1 MTRIAYQGIPGAYS
15 QLAAHEILPGARTVP
30 MPDFTAVVRAVL
42 RGSADFGI
50 LPVENT
56 AIGAVI
62 EAQSAVDREPGVEII
77 EELSFAVRHCLLA
90 LPGATLDA
98 IRHVES
104 HPAALAQCTRWLS
117 ARRLPPRPVA
127 DTAGAARSVA
137 ADRDFTRAA
146 IASASAAETYGL
158 AVLARDIGDAADN
171 RTRFVLVRALRAEVA
186 A

>member
-15 QLAAHEILPGARTVP
+15 QLAANELFPLARAVP
-30 MPDFTAVVRAVL
+30 MPDFAAVVRAVM
-42 RGSADFGI
+42 RGTADYGI

-56 AIGAVI
+56 AIGAVVD
-62 EAQSAVDREPGVEII
+62 AQSAVDGEPGLKLVQEH
-77 EELSFAVRHCLLA
+77 SFAVRHCLLA

-117 ARRLPPRPVA
+117 ARRLPPRAVS

-137 ADRDFTRAA
+137 ADRDYSRAA
-146 IASASAAETYGL
+146 IASAAAAETYGL
-158 AVLARDIGDAADN
+158 AVLARDIADVADN
-171 RTRFVLVRALRAEVA
+171 RTRFVIVQAARAVVA